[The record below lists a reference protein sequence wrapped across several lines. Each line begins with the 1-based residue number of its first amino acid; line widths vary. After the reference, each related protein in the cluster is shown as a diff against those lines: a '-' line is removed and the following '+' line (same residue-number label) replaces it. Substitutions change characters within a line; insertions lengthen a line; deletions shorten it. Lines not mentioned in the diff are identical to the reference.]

1 MVRGRAPSRAPLLAA
16 VLLVGCA
23 RHTMS
28 GDAVDQRPSRDTPV
42 TVEVENHNWSDI
54 VIYLDRGNL
63 SQRLGMV
70 GTLHTAVFTFPFLQL
85 GNTGNAKLRA
95 DPIGNLRSF
104 SSEEINIQPG
114 QSIKWTIEND
124 IDRSFLAVY

>member
-1 MVRGRAPSRAPLLAA
+1 MPLTWATSQALLLTSLLLA
-16 VLLVGCA
+16 GCA
-23 RHTMS
+23 GHGGS
-28 GDAVDQRPSRDTPV
+28 GGPDQTPSRDVPV
-42 TVEVENHNWSDI
+42 SVEVDNHNWSDM

-63 SQRLGMV
+63 SQRLGTV

-85 GNTGNAKLRA
+85 GNTGNVRLRA